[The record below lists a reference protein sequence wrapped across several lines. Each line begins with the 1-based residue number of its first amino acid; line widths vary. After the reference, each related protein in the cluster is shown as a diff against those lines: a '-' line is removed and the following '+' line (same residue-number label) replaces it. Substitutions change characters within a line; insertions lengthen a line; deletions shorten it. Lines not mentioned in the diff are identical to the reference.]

1 LQYGYSGEQHI
12 DKGGNHMPAGVDF
25 ETYRDMLARKE
36 CLNRLTGSQW
46 CAEMD
51 TYIALAR
58 KIASVEAFMADLID
72 AAVVFVQRVESS
84 QRSLTTI
91 TANYGML
98 RQAVELFVE
107 DMETPLRITN
117 ENGEEIGEEKAEE
130 GVRE

>member
-1 LQYGYSGEQHI
+1 
-12 DKGGNHMPAGVDF
+12 MPVGVDF

-36 CLNRLTGSQW
+36 CLHRLTGSQW
-46 CAEMD
+46 AAEMD
-51 TYIALAR
+51 TYIALTR

-91 TANYGML
+91 SANYGML

-130 GVRE
+130 SVRE